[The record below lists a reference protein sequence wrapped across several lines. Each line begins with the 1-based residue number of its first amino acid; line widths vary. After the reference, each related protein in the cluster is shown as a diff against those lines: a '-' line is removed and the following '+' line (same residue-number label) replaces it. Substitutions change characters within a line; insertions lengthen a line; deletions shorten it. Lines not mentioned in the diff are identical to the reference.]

1 MPEGILGSNFTSVEL
16 LSLVTDW
23 VVFLRSKPIVSSIIP
38 FKVSD
43 ITFSIVLFI
52 EDETFAVIELR
63 LSVMFV
69 VIVLLERTGAGVGVI
84 AKSNCN

>member
-52 EDETFAVIELR
+52 EDETFSVIELR

-84 AKSNCN
+84 AKLEL

>member
-1 MPEGILGSNFTSVEL
+1 MPEGILGSNFSSVEL

-23 VVFLRSKPIVSSIIP
+23 VVFLRSKLIVSSIIP

-69 VIVLLERTGAGVGVI
+69 VIVLLEGTGPGVGVI
-84 AKSNCN
+84 AKLEL

>member
-23 VVFLRSKPIVSSIIP
+23 VVFLRSKLIVSYIIP

-69 VIVLLERTGAGVGVI
+69 VVVLLEGTRTGVGVI
-84 AKSNCN
+84 AKLEL

>member
-1 MPEGILGSNFTSVEL
+1 MPEGILGSNFTPVEL
-16 LSLVTDW
+16 LSLVTDL
-23 VVFLRSKPIVSSIIP
+23 VVFLRSKLIVSSIIP

-69 VIVLLERTGAGVGVI
+69 VIVLLEGTGTGVGVI
-84 AKSNCN
+84 AKLEL

>member
-1 MPEGILGSNFTSVEL
+1 
-16 LSLVTDW
+16 
-23 VVFLRSKPIVSSIIP
+23 
-38 FKVSD
+38 VSD

-69 VIVLLERTGAGVGVI
+69 VIVPLERTGTGVGVI
-84 AKSNCN
+84 AKLEL